1 MEEEKKSKKISTG
14 DGEEEKN
21 KLNPE
26 REDKPE
32 EQLSANVGDIRKIKP
47 VPSLL
52 QMEATECGAA
62 CLSMIM
68 AYYGCW
74 IPLEQMRVDCGVS
87 RDGSKALNI
96 IRAAREYGMT
106 ARGFRCQPQKLESL
120 PFPMI
125 LFWEF
130 NHFVVLKG
138 IKKGKYYINDPA
150 IGSRTVTKEQFGK
163 SFTGIVLAM
172 QPTERFKQRKSKRPS
187 FWGDLSVYLKG
198 HTGMLGFIFLL
209 GFLLVFPGV
218 IIPVFAKLFIDD
230 VLINQE
236 EQWMR
241 LLILG
246 IIVTSFF
253 TALMT
258 WILQRTL
265 NRFRQKLS
273 ILFSS
278 RFFWHVLRL
287 PMNFFAQR
295 YVGDINARVYA
306 SDRMAGL
313 ISGQLASNGVNLFMV
328 FFYGV
333 VMLFYSVWMTV
344 AVVALNMLNLLA
356 LKILKKVREQSLS
369 RVEKEFRKMAGVS
382 VSGVSIIET
391 LKANGLEDEF
401 FGKWAGYHGNMV
413 VSQQQ
418 FAIWTN
424 ILNLLPMMIATTTT
438 IFILGL
444 GSWQIIE
451 GSLTVGGVIAFNMLA
466 GSFSGPFTGLMQL
479 SQNLQQAKIDMAQIN
494 DVMRHQ
500 RDYRYLDEKERL
512 RMPIQERVE
521 KAVSFSTSRISGRLS
536 GRIEIRNLTYG
547 YNIKEE
553 PLLRR
558 LNLIVEPGQRVAL
571 VGSSGS
577 GKSTIARLIVGLLQ
591 PWEGE
596 ILYDGQPIKDVDPG
610 ILSRSIAFV
619 DQDVILFQGTLR
631 ENVALWDNS
640 LNEQVITAA
649 LRDAD
654 ILDEVV
660 QRPNRY
666 EAEIAE
672 NGRNFSGGQRQ
683 RLEIARAL
691 ANESSILVF
700 DEATAALDPI
710 TEKRIDEHIRRRGCT
725 CVIVAHRLS
734 TIRDAD
740 EIIVLRTGEIV
751 ERGVHED
758 MVENED
764 SFYYKLVSSA

>member
-1 MEEEKKSKKISTG
+1 MEQESQNNQQSVDVPKKG
-14 DGEEEKN
+14 Y
-21 KLNPE
+21 NPA
-26 REDKPE
+26 RDDRPD
-32 EQLSANVGDIRKIKP
+32 EQLHANVSDIRKVKP
-47 VPSLL
+47 VPSIL

-62 CLSMIM
+62 SLAMVM
-68 AYYGCW
+68 AHYGFW

-106 ARGFRCQPQKLESL
+106 ARGFRCQPKKLESL
-120 PFPMI
+120 PLPMI

-138 IKKGKYYINDPA
+138 IKKDKYYINDPA
-150 IGSRTVTKEQFGK
+150 TGPRVVTKQQFSK
-163 SFTGIVLAM
+163 SFTGVVLAM
-172 QPTERFKQRKSKRPS
+172 QPSERFRKKRRTQRPS
-187 FWGDLSVYLKG
+187 FWRDLSAYLKG
-198 HTGMLGFIFLL
+198 NTKMLNFIFLL

-218 IIPVFAKLFIDD
+218 ITPIFSKLFIDD

-246 IIVTSFF
+246 IIATAFF

-265 NRFRQKLS
+265 NRFQQKLS

-278 RFFWHVLRL
+278 RFFWHLLRL
-287 PMNFFAQR
+287 PMSFFAQR

-306 SDRMAGL
+306 CDRMAGL
-313 ISGQLASNGVNLFMV
+313 VSGQLASNGVNLFMV

-344 AVVALNMLNLLA
+344 AVISLNLLNLLA

-391 LKANGLEDEF
+391 LKANGLEEEF
-401 FGKWAGYHGNMV
+401 FSKWAGYHGNMV

-424 ILNLLPMMIATTTT
+424 ILNLLPTMTNTLTT

-494 DVMRHQ
+494 DVMRHK
-500 RDYRYLDEKERL
+500 RDYRYEEEEQRRDLAVED
-512 RMPIQERVE
+512 RVD
-521 KAVSFSTSRISGRLS
+521 KAVAYSDSQTSGRLS
-536 GRIEIRNLTYG
+536 GKVEIRNMTYG

-553 PLLRR
+553 PLLK
-558 LNLIVEPGQRVAL
+558 NLDLVVEPGHRIAL

-577 GKSTIARLIVGLLQ
+577 GKSTIARLMVGLLQ
-591 PWEGE
+591 PWKGDV
-596 ILYDGQPIKDVDPG
+596 LYDGKHIQEVDPG
-610 ILSRSIAFV
+610 ILAQSIAFV

-631 ENVALWDNS
+631 ENITLWDNS
-640 LNEQVITAA
+640 LNDQVITNA

-654 ILDEVV
+654 ILEDVV

-666 EAEIAE
+666 DADISE

-691 ANESSILVF
+691 ACEPSVLVF
-700 DEATAALDPI
+700 DEATAALDPV

-740 EIIVLRTGEIV
+740 EIIVLRKGEII
-751 ERGVHED
+751 ERGEHE
-758 MVENED
+758 ELIKNKD
-764 SFYYKLVSSA
+764 SFYYQLVTST